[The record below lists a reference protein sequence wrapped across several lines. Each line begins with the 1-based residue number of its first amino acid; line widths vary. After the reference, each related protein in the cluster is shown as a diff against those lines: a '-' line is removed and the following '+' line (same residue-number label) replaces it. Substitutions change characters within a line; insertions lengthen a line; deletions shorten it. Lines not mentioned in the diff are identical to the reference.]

1 MNVLLQFA
9 EAPFYLE
16 FHNKKICSASS
27 GFFWLL
33 KYDCIIKATKILIFL
48 PLINGSVTLG
58 LSFLLLIIS
67 VIVSSKAINT
77 LFLCFFLSGLYSLIF
92 S

>member
-1 MNVLLQFA
+1 MFYCNLLKLPSIWNFIIKKFAVLHL
-9 EAPFYLE
+9 
-16 FHNKKICSASS
+16 ASFGS
-27 GFFWLL
+27 L